1 MWCRATCISALL
13 ELIVYLMASPAS
25 PPDARVMLDS
35 LRDYLEQLREEGVEG
50 LPASFKPAQARGK
63 PLPLS
68 MSRTMRAAD
77 GPSSRKLTL
86 QRETPEQRLAT
97 ASSTASS
104 PQDTATIASAEVEAA
119 APAIP
124 QAQAAEARPVDLF
137 YQYSGLEKTAN
148 LDELRAFIGE
158 CTRCKLAPMRTN
170 LVFGVGNPNADLMF
184 VGEAPGA
191 DEDARGEP
199 FVGRAGQLL
208 TDIIE
213 RGMGVTRAGVYI
225 CNVIKCRPPG
235 NRNPEN
241 DEVAACEPFLFRQI
255 DLVRP
260 RAIVGLGTFA
270 VQALLK
276 IKTPISKLRG
286 AWQEVRGIKLMPT
299 FHPAYLLR
307 NPGDKRLVWA
317 DIQLVMK
324 ELGWPVPNRGGRP

>member
-1 MWCRATCISALL
+1 MTSSA
-13 ELIVYLMASPAS
+13 A
-25 PPDARVMLDS
+25 PPDARIILDS
-35 LRDYLEQLREEGVEG
+35 LRDYLEQLREEGIEG
-50 LPASFKPAQARGK
+50 LPGTLGPARREGK

-68 MSRTMRAAD
+68 AAR
-77 GPSSRKLTL
+77 PARQPEAPERRLTL
-86 QRETPEQRLAT
+86 QRETVEQRSAVSAGAAGSRADALAQMNESKGPRSDEDSMDRT
-97 ASSTASS
+97 SKTTGAG
-104 PQDTATIASAEVEAA
+104 EAA
-119 APAIP
+119 EKGKAGAVNPAG
-124 QAQAAEARPVDLF
+124 LF
-137 YQYSGLEKTAN
+137 QLYPGLEKTAD
-148 LDELRAFIGE
+148 LDQLRAFIGE
-158 CTRCKLAPMRTN
+158 CTRCKLAPTRTN

-184 VGEAPGA
+184 VGEGPGA

-213 RGMGVTRAGVYI
+213 RGMGLTRADVYI

-241 DEVAACEPFLFRQI
+241 DEVGSCEPFLFRQI
-255 DLVRP
+255 ELVKP

-286 AWQEVRGIKLMPT
+286 NWHEVHGIKLMPT

-317 DIQLVMK
+317 DIQMVMK
-324 ELGWPVPNRGGRP
+324 ELGMPLPNRGRS